1 MTAVARALMI
11 QGTASHAGKSLI
23 VAGLCRLF
31 LGEGLRVVPFK
42 SQNMA
47 LNAYVTRD
55 GGEVGWAQA
64 MQAEAAGLEPRVES
78 YDSLARALRASLDL
92 AALRGLI
99 GR

>member
-1 MTAVARALMI
+1 
-11 QGTASHAGKSLI
+11 
-23 VAGLCRLF
+23 
-31 LGEGLRVVPFK
+31 
-42 SQNMA
+42 MA

-78 YDSLARALRASLDL
+78 YDSLARALRASVDL